1 MRIREI
7 HDRAGSP
14 ANYIFYIFLLF
25 CYYFLTN
32 LYFSMQTDTSG
43 NSLETVL
50 VWVFRL
56 VLVPLFYAG
65 IYGGILERQRGQDM
79 SGVSTLFNEDTSSLS
94 AFFKGMK
101 KFGWRMMGANF
112 LAVATLFF
120 ITFVALVSGWVEQ
133 ADLSDNLPLLGITSI
148 PYSAFTLFWFAGV
161 VVKRRVFMGLV
172 YGIRTLLTDPF
183 ALAIGIIWGMVGF
196 ADTLLFDIQ
205 NVSTSIYMNGI
216 RAGVLTLGRIV
227 AVVYATAI
235 FEHDLGEKGDEV
247 GEGLASPATIS
258 SSSGDGLVKVSIGF
272 SFVSF
277 LPIFHLVALVLGIL
291 ALKRKRQFVLGSAIA
306 CCLGAFITIFYSLL
320 IAGWIITASN
330 PSTYPT
336 HEFLTEVNPEVVPL
350 VASLEAGDY
359 QEITQKLGGDRS
371 IRSDR
376 HWSYDSISALARYYS
391 YDLEGAL
398 GDFRLAAEKEPE
410 RNEFYYFYG
419 VALLDNDQ
427 PELAAAQ
434 FQNALTHGPGLEVAQ
449 RYLNL
454 IDSTYDP
461 PLIVTSLGFVII
473 LLLSFTI
480 HEFGH
485 AFAAWKLG
493 DDTAKDLG
501 RLTLNPI
508 PHLDL
513 FGSLILP
520 AILLFRGSEFIFG
533 WAKPVPVNPQNFKD
547 PHKDHMRVSF
557 AGPAMNL
564 VVAMAS
570 FIILA
575 GIMLFV
581 RLIWPESLSLNF
593 ATPFSSVSLVGPPFA
608 RALLPLIVFIKQIFY
623 TSLILGVF
631 NLLPVPPLDGSWIL
645 SGIFPQRFSHVF
657 EGFRRFGSLIFLI
670 LVITPVFDYILSI
683 PISLAW
689 GAFHVLASGMGLG

>member
-14 ANYIFYIFLLF
+14 ANYIFYTFLLF

-32 LYFSMQTDTSG
+32 LYFSMQTDTPRS
-43 NSLETVL
+43 SLETLL

-65 IYGGILERQRGQDM
+65 IYGGILEQQRE
-79 SGVSTLFNEDTSSLS
+79 VDTTSVS
-94 AFFKGMK
+94 AFFNGMK
-101 KFGWRMMGANF
+101 TSGWRMLGANF
-112 LAVATLFF
+112 LAIAISFF
-120 ITFVALVSGWVEQ
+120 ITYVALILGWSEQ
-133 ADLSDNLPLLGITSI
+133 VDLSDNLPLLGIISI
-148 PYSAFTLFWFAGV
+148 PYSALTLFWFAGL
-161 VVKRRVFMGLV
+161 VVKRKVFMGLAH
-172 YGIRTLLTDPF
+172 GIRTLLTDPF
-183 ALAIGIIWGMVGF
+183 ALAIGILWGTVGF
-196 ADTLLFDIQ
+196 ADTLLFEIQ
-205 NVSTSIYMNGI
+205 NVSTSIYINGF

-227 AVVYATAI
+227 VAVYAIAI
-235 FEHDLGEKGDEV
+235 FEHARGEMGDEV
-247 GEGLASPATIS
+247 DQEMDSE
-258 SSSGDGLVKVSIGF
+258 DGLVKASIGF

-277 LPIFHLVALVLGIL
+277 LPIFHLGALVLGIL
-291 ALKRKRQFVLGSAIA
+291 ALKRKRQFILGSAIA
-306 CCLGAFITIFYSLL
+306 CCLGAFFTIFYALL
-320 IAGWIITASN
+320 ITGWIITASN
-330 PSTYPT
+330 PSTLPT
-336 HEFLTEVNPEVVPL
+336 HAFLTETNPEVETL

-359 QEITQKLGGDRS
+359 QEITQQLGGDGS
-371 IRSDR
+371 TSSDR
-376 HWSYDSISALARYYS
+376 HWSYDSISALASYYS
-391 YDLEGAL
+391 NDLEGAL
-398 GDFRLAAEKEPE
+398 DDFRLASEKEPE
-410 RNEFYYFYG
+410 RSEFYYFYG
-419 VALLDNDQ
+419 LALLDNDQ

-434 FQNALTHGPGLEVAQ
+434 FQNALAHEPGLEVAQ

-493 DDTAKDLG
+493 DDTAKNLG
-501 RLTLNPI
+501 RLTLNPV

-520 AILLFRGSEFIFG
+520 AILLFRGSEFMFG

-575 GIMLFV
+575 GFMLFI
-581 RLIWPESLSLNF
+581 RLFWPESLSLNF
-593 ATPFSSVSLVGPPFA
+593 TTPFSSVSLVGPPFA
-608 RALLPLIVFIKQIFY
+608 RALLTLIVFIKQIFY

-645 SGIFPQRFSHVF
+645 SGLFPQRFSHFF
-657 EGFRRFGSLIFLI
+657 EGFRRFGSLIFLL

-689 GAFHVLASGMGLG
+689 GAFYVLASAMGLG